1 MQIIKFSAG
10 LMIGAAAGFIAGN
23 VFMMII
29 VPAILREGVNH
40 DYE

>member
-10 LMIGAAAGFIAGN
+10 LLIGAAAGFVAGN
-23 VFMMII
+23 IFMMIV
-29 VPAILREGVNH
+29 VPAILRAGVDH

>member
-10 LMIGAAAGFIAGN
+10 LMIGAAVGFVAGN
-23 VFMMII
+23 AFMMII
-29 VPAILREGVNH
+29 VPAILREGVRH